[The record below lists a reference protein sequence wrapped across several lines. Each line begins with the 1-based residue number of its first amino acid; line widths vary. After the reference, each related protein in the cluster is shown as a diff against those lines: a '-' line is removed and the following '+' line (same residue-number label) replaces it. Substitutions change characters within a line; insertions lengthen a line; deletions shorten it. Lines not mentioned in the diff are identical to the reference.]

1 MASQFFGLIN
11 GGATCWLNATY
22 QSLISLDPL
31 MEVLLRCATE
41 LKPAHLALAH
51 EINSLLLAKFFG
63 FGYMAAAPMKGAAP
77 IPLEILVAQIDPSIQ
92 ETFIKFVS
100 LIGSLSNPESF
111 YACQTIKELYG
122 MQKVPESSGRIVLP
136 LATCALIRY
145 GQLSAGDVASRDA
158 ALRLFCALV
167 IYCAATDARPV
178 PEYHSIGEVGPAML
192 ETIIGALCFENS
204 GGKVSHEKEIRDIF
218 RVRTGHSACLCFEH
232 AQQFMTDVS
241 KQGNEISDRY
251 LVETESDSMCV
262 GVVPPC
268 NHGDFVSSVQV
279 AIDTC
284 EKNCSACVR
293 SQVSPARIRSA
304 NECLSG
310 IREADLFH
318 SGIRSAGI
326 PGVMS
331 VEIHEQ
337 FGPVIV
343 VMTDDTNARG
353 LTRPSVT
360 SVYRRLATGPVA
372 QTGLRV
378 PREITILSNGAGT
391 TLVTY
396 RLVAQIIQE
405 GGHFTAMCA
414 RTDPASKT
422 LHYAYASDMNVS
434 SCRDMTI
441 SPGACALF
449 YTRVEHSEKSLASVS
464 ARPIITRAICQ
475 SAANYVELNQNLT
488 VVSSNGVSMSAQ
500 LQPLQSVA
508 NISCV
513 TTDFKSFY
521 QAALGI
527 QIALALRVTVLP
539 TGLEAL
545 FENKIGIAHAG
556 LIAQMVFRVK
566 PIHKFEPDDF
576 AVWRFWIDP
585 AINEI
590 LCSSESDH
598 LRAELINRIRTQ
610 VNPLRGLAADPFV
623 TSHSKRDILIRAIEV
638 YTPQPIRVEPQVQRS
653 PNPLTILSVPSTIVQ
668 PPSRPSAPIITI
680 VGRGVATGVAATP
693 PVAATNPYGL
703 GLQPI
708 FPRRQT
714 HMSAMPRPLANTVRP
729 AYISPE
735 LALTYERLT
744 IGK

>member
-51 EINSLLLAKFFG
+51 EINSLLLSKFFG

-122 MQKVPESSGRIVLP
+122 MQKVPESSGRIILP

-145 GQLSAGDVASRDA
+145 GQSTARDAEPRDA

-192 ETIIGALCFENS
+192 ETIIGALCFENM
-204 GGKVSHEKEIRDIF
+204 GGMKGGISREKEIRDIF

-268 NHGDFVSSVQV
+268 THGDFVSSVQV

-293 SQVSPARIRSA
+293 SQASPAGIRSAGIRSA
-304 NECLSG
+304 NECLK
-310 IREADLFH
+310 
-318 SGIRSAGI
+318 GI

-343 VMTDDTNARG
+343 IMTDDTNARG

-378 PREITILSNGAGT
+378 PREITILSYGAGT

-449 YTRVEHSEKSLASVS
+449 YTRVEHSEKSIASVP

-475 SAANYVELNQNLT
+475 STANYVELNQNLT

-500 LQPLQSVA
+500 LQPAQSIA
-508 NISCV
+508 NINCV

-623 TSHSKRDILIRAIEV
+623 TSHPKRDILIQAIEV

-653 PNPLTILSVPSTIVQ
+653 PNPLTISSVPSTIVQ
-668 PPSRPSAPIITI
+668 PPSRHSAPIITI
-680 VGRGVATGVAATP
+680 VGRGVATGVAATTV
-693 PVAATNPYGL
+693 VAATNPREL

-708 FPRRQT
+708 FPRRQS
-714 HMSAMPRPLANTVRP
+714 HMSAMPRPLANTARP

-735 LALTYERLT
+735 LSLTYERLT